1 MEAKLLNANKNV
13 YFLLIV
19 CFFMS
24 CKSSFEV
31 SSRELSLS
39 DKQAD
44 NSTKLLMARIQEI
57 PKMGYAFGHQDAT
70 AYGMGWKNDG
80 SIYKSDVAEVSGD
93 FPGIYGFE
101 IGHIE
106 LGHQQN
112 LDSVNFDLM
121 TKLIQKAHK
130 TGGIVTISWH
140 PNNPV
145 TKKSAWDP
153 SPAVSEILEGGIL
166 HPKYQAWIARVA
178 DFMNGLKT
186 KKGKPIPIV
195 FRPFHEM
202 NGSWFWWGHGNC
214 TPEEF
219 QLLWQQTYALLTNTY
234 KVHNL
239 LYCYSSDAV
248 KNREE
253 YLRFYPGDAYVDI
266 LGMDLY
272 HKESTA
278 AYEELL
284 QENLS
289 LLATIGKEKGK
300 PYAMTEGGLNRVTV
314 ENWWTDVLDKNI
326 ADKGIAWALFWRNAW
341 PNHYFGPF
349 KGQKSSENFKKFK
362 ALDHVLFLSE
372 VKKIR

>member
-1 MEAKLLNANKNV
+1 
-13 YFLLIV
+13 
-19 CFFMS
+19 MS

-39 DKQAD
+39 DKQTD

-80 SIYKSDVAEVSGD
+80 SIYKSDVTEVSGD

-153 SPAVSEILEGGIL
+153 SPAVSDTS
-166 HPKYQAWIARVA
+166 R
-178 DFMNGLKT
+178 
-186 KKGKPIPIV
+186 
-195 FRPFHEM
+195 
-202 NGSWFWWGHGNC
+202 WGRG
-214 TPEEF
+214 
-219 QLLWQQTYALLTNTY
+219 
-234 KVHNL
+234 
-239 LYCYSSDAV
+239 
-248 KNREE
+248 
-253 YLRFYPGDAYVDI
+253 
-266 LGMDLY
+266 
-272 HKESTA
+272 
-278 AYEELL
+278 
-284 QENLS
+284 
-289 LLATIGKEKGK
+289 
-300 PYAMTEGGLNRVTV
+300 
-314 ENWWTDVLDKNI
+314 
-326 ADKGIAWALFWRNAW
+326 
-341 PNHYFGPF
+341 
-349 KGQKSSENFKKFK
+349 
-362 ALDHVLFLSE
+362 
-372 VKKIR
+372 